1 MHATNR
7 HRFLLLKAT
16 TDTEFQ
22 EHIGC
27 KFLIVED
34 KVDDDVEVDADDS
47 GYFSDGE
54 LSTTDLEE
62 MDDDDFFCELE
73 TNDDMDKTV
82 KHYETLVKPLAAPLL
97 ESILKTPTNAEEK
110 EATDISDD
118 VGGIKI
124 DSTLAVKCDEG
135 VRWWLQQLSK

>member
-62 MDDDDFFCELE
+62 MDDDHFFRELE
-73 TNDDMDKTV
+73 TNDDMDKIV
-82 KHYETLVKPLAAPLL
+82 KHYETPVKPLAAPLL